1 MKQVMNRCLS
11 DNTEQH
17 SKSAPMVAGRSS
29 TYFEKSIIYWD
40 PSTRQNEKDQL

>member
-1 MKQVMNRCLS
+1 MKQVVNPCLS
-11 DNTEQH
+11 DNTDTQ
-17 SKSAPMVAGRSS
+17 KSAPMVAGRSS